1 MKTLK
6 TIIGILLVLA
16 MVVVSFGLLQVL
28 ELMP

>member
-6 TIIGILLVLA
+6 NIINFLLVLA